1 MAGNLDWRWD
11 NFFPGSSLCFQPNMG
26 LHMKPLNC
34 ATMLEETDVWLA
46 VKRSRQTIK
55 FALSR
60 HGQRRPMNASAR
72 ALPLC
77 GRRRVSPTL
86 GVSAD
91 PTSCTLPPQHACV
104 KSRNQSR
111 RGGEHPIFAS
121 ASPLLKYGDQADR
134 TTHHRL
140 SRGFLAPVLTAGVP
154 ALAFALL
161 SFAVLLMWLWANAG
175 LPRPSR
181 KDSISSL
188 TYFPLPGGG
197 VPMMSQSFLN

>member
-1 MAGNLDWRWD
+1 MGQFHSWFQSMLSPN
-11 NFFPGSSLCFQPNMG
+11 NGPSL
-26 LHMKPLNC
+26 KPLNC
-34 ATMLEETDVWLA
+34 AAMLEETDFWLA
-46 VKRSRQTIK
+46 VERSRQTIK

-60 HGQRRPMNASAR
+60 HGQRRPMNAQQEMCRCVGGA
-72 ALPLC
+72 
-77 GRRRVSPTL
+77 VSPTL

-154 ALAFALL
+154 ALAFALP
-161 SFAVLLMWLWANAG
+161 SFAVWLMWLWADAG
-175 LPRPSR
+175 LPRLLG
-181 KDSISSL
+181 DSISSL
-188 TYFPLPGGG
+188 KCFPLP
-197 VPMMSQSFLN
+197 